1 MELLLSHN
9 LCCIFIFHIS
19 CIKSM
24 LYVSANQ
31 CNVDWDSCD
40 RFVILNLQFLN
51 AHRKTHVPWNTCHLN

>member
-9 LCCIFIFHIS
+9 LCCIFVFHIL
-19 CIKSM
+19 CTKLI

-31 CNVDWDSCD
+31 CNVVWDSCD

-51 AHRKTHVPWNTCHLN
+51 ALRKT